1 MVIFFVLNPLSA
13 SALED
18 INDIITDEEEQEIEL
33 VPSEPSF
40 EEKVIPLKIEKT
52 DIVEVIKPEK
62 KFKEAWKNLGKQ
74 DGTALDLFK
83 TSGYEFEKGLIK
95 NQKIGFFFHGAN
107 VFNIQRDKDFSDTT
121 DFTAAELYGETL
133 FKDEKTSFGFSYN
146 FAREYVYNNNFFYK
160 FSSLYLQHRFNE
172 NQKLMIGEMRVPN
185 GIEGG
190 ITTARIRFFKRS
202 QISRTFGNGTS
213 NGIRNTA
220 QYKYGSYDIGYFDGC
235 RYWNNIFGG
244 NEIAGTITLNPFENT
259 SKKYGN
265 LKVGGSF
272 NVGNSVNSF
281 SVFGAHAIYNYKK
294 LYLDF
299 EYQHADGYSGA
310 YYGTGRHHGF
320 YTTASYFVLPKLE
333 LAARYDFLQNLNNEN
348 ISREYVAGVNYH
360 LNNKAKLMFNYV
372 FATKDTSVNPSH
384 KIYLGADFLTPALLD
399 LL

>member
-1 MVIFFVLNPLSA
+1 MFFAVNPLSA
-13 SALED
+13 FALEEID
-18 INDIITDEEEQEIEL
+18 DVITDEEEQEIEL
-33 VPSEPSF
+33 VPSEPKF
-40 EEKVIPLKIEKT
+40 EEKAIPLKIEKT
-52 DIVEVIKPEK
+52 DIVEIVKPKK
-62 KFKEAWKNLGKQ
+62 KFKEAFKNLGEQ
-74 DGTALDLFK
+74 DGTALDLFR
-83 TSGYEFEKGLIK
+83 TSGYDFEAGPVK
-95 NQKIGFFFHGAN
+95 NQKLGVFFHGAN
-107 VFNIQRDKDFSDTT
+107 VFNAQRGEDLSNTT

-146 FAREYVYNNNFFYK
+146 FAREFIYNNNFFSR
-160 FSSLYLQHRFNE
+160 FSSMYFQHRFND
-172 NQKLMIGEMRVPN
+172 NQKLMLGEMRVPN

-202 QISRTFGNGTS
+202 QIARTFGNGTS

-220 QYKYGSYDIGYFDGC
+220 QYKYGSYDIGYFDGS
-235 RYWNNIFGG
+235 RYWNNMFSG

-259 SKKYGN
+259 SKKFGN

-272 NVGNSVNSF
+272 NVGNSANSIA
-281 SVFGAHAIYNYKK
+281 VFGGHAIYNYKK

-299 EYQHADGYSGA
+299 EYQHADGYSGS

-348 ISREYVAGVNYH
+348 VSQEYVAGVNYH

-372 FATKDTSVNPSH
+372 FSTKDTAVNPSH
-384 KIYLGADFLTPALLD
+384 RIYLGADFFTPALLD